1 MLSLYVTHLKLSH
14 LHLEISSSSKIF
26 HAATRLDSY
35 IVEPQL
41 IPGRACVA
49 TEQCNQGGS

>member
-1 MLSLYVTHLKLSH
+1 MLSHYSH
-14 LHLEISSSSKIF
+14 LHLEVSSSSKIF
-26 HAATRLDSY
+26 QAVVRPDSY
-35 IVEPQL
+35 IAEPQL